1 MEDSDE
7 FAFSVFSLAF
17 ALKKLVESDYYDES
31 KHKVMQDFTKLKN
44 RVQLL
49 INILENKEKAKKFRE
64 QRQQMSP

>member
-1 MEDSDE
+1 MDDSDQ

-31 KHKVMQDFTKLKN
+31 KHKLIQDFTRLKN

-49 INILENKEKAKKFRE
+49 IKILENKERAKKY
-64 QRQQMSP
+64 QQQQQQISP

>member
-1 MEDSDE
+1 MEDSDQ

-31 KHKVMQDFTKLKN
+31 KHNLIYDFTRLKN

-49 INILENKEKAKKFRE
+49 IKILENKERAKKY
-64 QRQQMSP
+64 QQQQQQISP

>member
-1 MEDSDE
+1 MEDSDQ

-31 KHKVMQDFTKLKN
+31 KHNLIYDFTRLKN

-49 INILENKEKAKKFRE
+49 IKILENKERAKKY
-64 QRQQMSP
+64 QQPQQQISP

>member
-1 MEDSDE
+1 MEDSDQ

-31 KHKVMQDFTKLKN
+31 KHKLIQDFTKLKN

-49 INILENKEKAKKFRE
+49 IKILENKEKTKKF
-64 QRQQMSP
+64 QQQQQQISP

>member
-1 MEDSDE
+1 MEDSDQ

-31 KHKVMQDFTKLKN
+31 KHKLIQDFTRLKN

-49 INILENKEKAKKFRE
+49 IKILENKERGKKH
-64 QRQQMSP
+64 QQQQQQISP

>member
-1 MEDSDE
+1 MEDSDQ

-31 KHKVMQDFTKLKN
+31 KHNLIQDFTRLNN

-49 INILENKEKAKKFRE
+49 IKILENKERAKKY
-64 QRQQMSP
+64 QQQQQQISP